1 MEDLT
6 DVYNDLIM
14 EHSMNSY
21 NKKKLENADYSEIG
35 HNPNCG
41 DEITLELKLNGDKI
55 EDMAFSGHGCAISQA
70 STSIMIDT
78 LRGKTIEEAKEII
91 KTFIEMIK
99 REITDE
105 EQLKKLEDA
114 IAFKNVSNMP
124 ARVKCALLAW
134 HTLEDMFDI
143 NKTNVLYI
151 HNRLPD
157 KRNLNDKG
165 IDFER
170 DILALAKKQF
180 QFGSVNNYLDEWI
193 NFANSI
199 KLKSSQKLMSKK
211 SLIDNLKEIYYA
223 FSKKLSMNYD
233 VLSKFIDENKTKITE
248 VIVLG
253 HSMLGVDEPY
263 YRDVIVPKLK
273 DVHWDVYW
281 HKFDDASIFIEKF
294 KLPEAK
300 SKEW

>member
-14 EHSMNSY
+14 EHSINSY
-21 NKKKLENADYSEIG
+21 NKKKLEGADYSEMG

-41 DEITLELKLNGDKI
+41 DEITLELKLNGNKI
-55 EDMAFSGHGCAISQA
+55 EDMAFTGHGCAISQA

-134 HTLEDMFDI
+134 HTIEDML
-143 NKTNVLYI
+143 NK
-151 HNRLPD
+151 H
-157 KRNLNDKG
+157 
-165 IDFER
+165 
-170 DILALAKKQF
+170 
-180 QFGSVNNYLDEWI
+180 
-193 NFANSI
+193 
-199 KLKSSQKLMSKK
+199 
-211 SLIDNLKEIYYA
+211 
-223 FSKKLSMNYD
+223 
-233 VLSKFIDENKTKITE
+233 DENGKGTINCC
-248 VIVLG
+248 
-253 HSMLGVDEPY
+253 H
-263 YRDVIVPKLK
+263 
-273 DVHWDVYW
+273 
-281 HKFDDASIFIEKF
+281 
-294 KLPEAK
+294 
-300 SKEW
+300 